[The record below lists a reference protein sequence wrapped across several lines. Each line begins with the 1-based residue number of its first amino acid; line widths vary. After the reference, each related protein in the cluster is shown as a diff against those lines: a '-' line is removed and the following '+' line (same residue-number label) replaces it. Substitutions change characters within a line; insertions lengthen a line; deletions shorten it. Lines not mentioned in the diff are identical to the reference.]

1 MKPIRTRTTRT
12 TRAIAVAIVAGALVL
27 TGCSGDNNGG
37 GKGKS
42 DAKNQKDA
50 AEQQDPV
57 SYGDAAASN
66 GPAEDVPGAKPGGF
80 INVYMQSDLT
90 HLDPGQIYVSDAGQF
105 ANLIHRGL
113 TNYQEDEKGNLTVV
127 GDLATDSGQSSDGGK
142 TWTYKLKDN
151 IKDDQGNAITSADV
165 RHSIERLYSKV
176 IFDGPTYI
184 QSWLS
189 GNDYRKA
196 LPDGPYKGKHLPDSV
211 LETPDDKTV
220 VFHFDQPRPDLPQ
233 ALAMAGYAIVPEKR
247 DTKEKYDD
255 APASLGPYKIAE
267 YKPGKSMKLVKNDQ
281 WDPKTDSVRHQYVDG
296 YNFTSTIDQAS
307 QTKRL
312 IADQGEA
319 KNAIQFTDSVDPAQM
334 SKVISDPATKKRT
347 IQGYQVYVWQLTF
360 NLDRLKDK
368 KVRDAIT
375 YAIPNESMVQADGGR
390 YGGEVA
396 GGLLAPT
403 LPNFDPKYD
412 PFGKLKKPNG
422 DPEKAKQLLKEAGV
436 QEGTKLTY
444 AYSNTPRGQAQ
455 MVIIKD
461 ALAKIGFDVQAK
473 EIDRASFYEQVGK
486 LKNPYDLYMTGWGQ
500 DWPSASTVITP
511 VYDGELVA
519 DGASNYS
526 HINDAEV
533 NALIKKA
540 LTQEPEEAAKTWEE
554 AHHRIVEEIN
564 PAAPV
569 YYSKQIQLYGSNIG
583 GARYSNESSYIDI
596 NDLYLKQP

>member
-1 MKPIRTRTTRT
+1 MKPTRTRTA
-12 TRAIAVAIVAGALVL
+12 RAIAVAIVAGSLAL
-27 TGCSGDNNGG
+27 TGCSSDNGG
-37 GKGKS
+37 GSKGKDDS
-42 DAKNQKDA
+42 KNQKDA

-57 SYGDAAASN
+57 AYGDAAASN
-66 GPAEDVPGAKPGGF
+66 GPAEEVAGAKSGGF
-80 INVYMQSDLT
+80 INVYMQSDLS
-90 HLDPGQIYVSDAGQF
+90 HQDPGQIYVSDAGQF

-113 TNYQEDEKGNLTVV
+113 TNYQEDDEGNLTVV
-127 GDLATDSGQSSDGGK
+127 GDIATDSGQSSDGGK

-151 IKDDQGNAITSADV
+151 IKDEDGNAITSADI
-165 RHSIERLYSKV
+165 RHTIERQYSKV

-184 QSWLS
+184 QTWLS
-189 GNDYRKA
+189 GADYRKA

-233 ALAMAGYAIVPEKR
+233 ALAMAGYAIVPEKA

-255 APASLGPYKIAE
+255 APKSLGPYKIAE

-281 WDPKTDSVRHQYVDG
+281 WDAKTDSVRHQYVDG
-296 YNFTSTIDQAS
+296 YNFSSTIDQAS

-334 SKVISDPATKKRT
+334 STVIGDANAKKRT
-347 IQGYQVYVWQLTF
+347 IQGYQPYVWQLTF
-360 NLDRLKDK
+360 NLDRVKDK

-375 YAIPNESMVQADGGR
+375 YALPNQQMVQADGGR

-403 LPNFDPKYD
+403 LPNFDPEYD

-422 DPEKAKQLLKEAGV
+422 DIEKAKQLLKEAGFK
-436 QEGTKLTY
+436 EGTKLTY

-455 MVIIKD
+455 QVIIKD
-461 ALAKIGFDVQAK
+461 ALAKIGIDVQAK

-486 LKNPYDLYMTGWGQ
+486 LDNPYDIYMTGWGQ
-500 DWPSASTVITP
+500 DWSSPSTVITP
-511 VYDGELVA
+511 VYDGTQVQ

-526 HINDAEV
+526 HIDDKQV
-533 NALIKKA
+533 NELIEKA
-540 LTQEPEEAAKTWEE
+540 LTQQPEEAAKTWEQ

-569 YYSKQIQLYGSNIG
+569 YFSKQIQLYGSNIG
-583 GARYSNESSYIDI
+583 GAKYSNESSYIDI
-596 NDLYLKQP
+596 NDLYLKKP

>member
-1 MKPIRTRTTRT
+1 MKPIRTRTA
-12 TRAIAVAIVAGALVL
+12 RAIAVAIVAGSLAL
-27 TGCSGDNNGG
+27 TGCSGDNGG
-37 GKGKS
+37 GSKGKDDS
-42 DAKNQKDA
+42 KQQKDA

-57 SYGDAAASN
+57 AYGDAAAST
-66 GPAEDVPGAKPGGF
+66 GPAEEVSGAKSGGF
-80 INVYMQSDLT
+80 INVYMQSDLS
-90 HLDPGQIYVSDAGQF
+90 HMDPGQIYVSDAGQF
-105 ANLIHRGL
+105 ANLVHRGL
-113 TNYQEDEKGNLTVV
+113 TNYQEDDKGNLTVV
-127 GDLATDSGQSSDGGK
+127 GDIATDSGKSSDGGK
-142 TWTYKLKDN
+142 TWTYTLKDGV
-151 IKDDQGNAITSADV
+151 KDEDGNAITSADV
-165 RHSIERLYSKV
+165 RHTIERQYSKV

-220 VFHFDQPRPDLPQ
+220 VFHFDKPRPDLPQ
-233 ALAMAGYAIVPEKR
+233 ALAMAGYAIVPEKQ

-255 APASLGPYKIAE
+255 APAALGPYKIAE
-267 YKPGKSMKLVKNDQ
+267 YKAGKSLKLVKNDQ

-296 YNFTSTIDQAS
+296 YNFTSTIDQPS

-319 KNAIQFTDSVDPAQM
+319 KNAIQFTDSVDPAQL
-334 SKVISDPATKKRT
+334 STVISNADAKKRT
-347 IQGYQVYVWQLTF
+347 IQGYQPYVWQLTF
-360 NLDRLKDK
+360 NLDRVKDK
-368 KVRDAIT
+368 KIRDAIT
-375 YAIPNESMVQADGGR
+375 YAIPNQSMVQADGGR

-403 LPNFDPKYD
+403 LPNFDPEYD

-422 DPEKAKQLLKEAGV
+422 DIEKAKQLLKEAGV
-436 QEGTKLTY
+436 KEGTKLTY

-455 MVIIKD
+455 QVIIKD
-461 ALAKIGFDVQAK
+461 ALGKIGLDVQAK

-486 LKNPYDLYMTGWGQ
+486 LDNPYDIYMTGWGQ
-500 DWPSASTVITP
+500 DWSSPSTVITP

-526 HINDAEV
+526 HINDKQV
-533 NALIKKA
+533 NDLIKKA
-540 LTQEPEEAAKTWEE
+540 SAQEPEEAAKTWEQ
-554 AHHRIVEEIN
+554 AHRRIVEEIN

-569 YYSKQIQLYGSNIG
+569 YYSKQIQLFGSNVG
-583 GARYSNESSYIDI
+583 GAKYSTESSYIDI
-596 NDLYLKQP
+596 NDLYLKKP

>member
-1 MKPIRTRTTRT
+1 MKPIRTRTA
-12 TRAIAVAIVAGALVL
+12 RAIAVAIVAGSLAL
-27 TGCSGDNNGG
+27 TGCSSDNGG
-37 GKGKS
+37 GNKGKDES
-42 DAKNQKDA
+42 KSQKDA

-57 SYGDAAASN
+57 AYGDAAASS
-66 GPAEDVPGAKPGGF
+66 GPAKEVTGAKSGGF

-90 HLDPGQIYVSDAGQF
+90 HMDPGQIYVSDAGQF
-105 ANLIHRGL
+105 SNLIHRGL
-113 TNYQEDEKGNLTVV
+113 TNFQEDKDGNLTVV
-127 GDLATDSGQSSDGGK
+127 GDIATDSGQSSEGGK
-142 TWTYKLKDN
+142 VWTYKLKDG
-151 IKDDQGNAITSADV
+151 IKDEDGNEITSADV
-165 RHSIERLYSKV
+165 RHTIERLYSKV
-176 IFDGPTYI
+176 IFDGPTFV

-220 VFHFDQPRPDLPQ
+220 VFKFNQPRPDLPQ
-233 ALAMAGYAIVPEKR
+233 ALAMAGYSIVPEKQ
-247 DTKEKYDD
+247 DTKEKYDK
-255 APASLGPYKIAE
+255 APKALGPYKIAE

-281 WDPKTDSVRHQYVDG
+281 WDPKTDAVRHQYVDG
-296 YNFTSTIDQAS
+296 FNFTNTVSQAS

-312 IADQGEA
+312 VADQGEA

-334 SKVISDPATKKRT
+334 SDVISDPETKKRT
-347 IQGYQVYVWQLTF
+347 IQGYQPYVWQLTF
-360 NLDRLKDK
+360 NLDRVKDK

-375 YAIPNESMVQADGGR
+375 YAIPNQSMVQADGGR

-403 LPNFDPKYD
+403 LPGFDGTYD

-422 DPEKAKQLLKEAGV
+422 DPEKAKALLKEAGV
-436 QEGTKLTY
+436 KEGTKLTY

-455 MVIIKD
+455 QVIIKD
-461 ALAKIGFDVQAK
+461 ALEKVGFDVQAK

-486 LKNPYDLYMTGWGQ
+486 LDNPYDIYMTGWGQ
-500 DWPSASTVITP
+500 DWPSPSTVITP

-526 HINDAEV
+526 HINDKQV
-533 NALIKKA
+533 NDLIKKA
-540 LTQEPEEAAKTWEE
+540 LTQEPEEAAKTWEQ

-583 GARYSNESSYIDI
+583 GARYSNESSYINI
-596 NDLYLKQP
+596 TDLYLKQP

>member
-1 MKPIRTRTTRT
+1 MKPIRTRTA
-12 TRAIAVAIVAGALVL
+12 RAIAVAIVAGSLAL
-27 TGCSGDNNGG
+27 TGCSSDNGG
-37 GKGKS
+37 GSKGKD
-42 DAKNQKDA
+42 DAKSQKDA

-57 SYGDAAASN
+57 AYGDAAASA
-66 GPAEDVPGAKPGGF
+66 GPAKEVPGAKSGGF

-90 HLDPGQIYVSDAGQF
+90 HMDPGQIYVSDAGQF

-113 TNYQEDEKGNLTVV
+113 TNYEEDADGNLTVV
-127 GDLATDSGQSSDGGK
+127 GDIATDSGKSSDGGK
-142 TWTYKLKDN
+142 TWTYTLKDGV
-151 IKDDQGNAITSADV
+151 KDEDGNAITSADV
-165 RHSIERLYSKV
+165 RHTIERLYSKV
-176 IFDGPTYI
+176 IFDGPTFV

-196 LPDGPYKGKHLPDSV
+196 LPDGPYKGKHLPDTV
-211 LETPDDKTV
+211 LETPDAKTV
-220 VFHFDQPRPDLPQ
+220 VFHFDKPRPDLPQ
-233 ALAMAGYAIVPEKR
+233 ALAMAGYAIVPEKA

-255 APASLGPYKIAE
+255 APKALGPYKIAE

-296 YNFTSTIDQAS
+296 YNFSSTIDQAS

-319 KNAIQFTDSVDPAQM
+319 KNAIQFTDPVDPAQL
-334 SKVISDPATKKRT
+334 STVIGNASAKKRT
-347 IQGYQVYVWQLTF
+347 IQGYQPYVWQLTF
-360 NLDRLKDK
+360 NLDRMKDK
-368 KVRDAIT
+368 KIRDAIT
-375 YAIPNESMVQADGGR
+375 YAIPNQSMVQADGGR

-403 LPNFDPKYD
+403 LPNFDPEYD

-422 DPEKAKQLLKEAGV
+422 DPEKAKELLKEAGFK
-436 QEGTKLTY
+436 EGTKITY

-455 MVIIKD
+455 QLIIKD
-461 ALAKIGFDVQAK
+461 ALEKLGFDVQSK

-486 LKNPYDLYMTGWGQ
+486 LNNPYDIYMTGWGQ
-500 DWPSASTVITP
+500 DWSSPSTVITP

-526 HINDAEV
+526 HINDAKV
-533 NALIKKA
+533 NELIQKA
-540 LTQEPEEAAKTWEE
+540 LVQEPEEAAKTWEQ

-583 GARYSNESSYIDI
+583 GARYSTESSYIDI
-596 NDLYLKQP
+596 NDLFLKQP

>member
-1 MKPIRTRTTRT
+1 MKPIRTRTA
-12 TRAIAVAIVAGALVL
+12 RAIAVAFVAGSLAL
-27 TGCSGDNNGG
+27 TGCSGDNGG
-37 GKGKS
+37 GSKGKD

-57 SYGDAAASN
+57 AYGDAAAST
-66 GPAEDVPGAKPGGF
+66 GPAEEVSGAKSGGF

-90 HLDPGQIYVSDAGQF
+90 HMDPGQIYVSDAGQF
-105 ANLIHRGL
+105 SNLIHRGL
-113 TNYQEDEKGNLTVV
+113 TNYQEDEEGNLTVV
-127 GDLATDSGQSSDGGK
+127 GDIATDSGKSSDDGK
-142 TWTYKLKDN
+142 TWTYTLKDGV
-151 IKDDQGNAITSADV
+151 KDEDGNAITSADV
-165 RHSIERLYSKV
+165 RHTIERLYSKV
-176 IFDGPTYI
+176 IFDGPTFV

-189 GNDYRKA
+189 GSDYRKA

-220 VFHFDQPRPDLPQ
+220 VFHFDKPQPDLPQ
-233 ALAMAGYAIVPEKR
+233 ALAMAGYAIVPEKQ

-255 APASLGPYKIAE
+255 APAALGPYKIAE

-281 WDPKTDSVRHQYVDG
+281 WDPKTDAVRHQYVDG
-296 YNFTSTIDQAS
+296 YNFSSTIDQAS

-319 KNAIQFTDSVDPAQM
+319 KNAIQFTDQVDPAQM
-334 SKVISDPATKKRT
+334 STVIGDASAKKRT
-347 IQGYQVYVWQLTF
+347 VQGYQPYVWQLTF
-360 NLDRLKDK
+360 NLDRMKDK
-368 KVRDAIT
+368 KIRDAIT
-375 YAIPNESMVQADGGR
+375 HAIPSQSMVQADGGR

-396 GGLLAPT
+396 GGLFAPT
-403 LPNFDPKYD
+403 LPNFDPEYD

-422 DPEKAKQLLKEAGV
+422 DPEKAKELLKEAGFK
-436 QEGTKLTY
+436 EGTKISY

-455 MVIIKD
+455 QVIIKD
-461 ALAKIGFDVQAK
+461 ALEKIGFDVQAK

-486 LKNPYDLYMTGWGQ
+486 LDNPYDIYMTGWGQ
-500 DWPSASTVITP
+500 DWPSPSTVVTP
-511 VYDGELVA
+511 VYDGELIQ

-526 HINDAEV
+526 HIDDEQV
-533 NALIKKA
+533 NKLIQKA
-540 LTQEPEEAAKTWEE
+540 LTQEPEEAAKTWEQ

-569 YYSKQIQLYGSNIG
+569 YYAKAMQLYGSNIG
-583 GARYSNESSYIDI
+583 GAKYSTRSSYVDL

>member
-1 MKPIRTRTTRT
+1 MKPIRTRTA
-12 TRAIAVAIVAGALVL
+12 RAIAVAIVAGSLAL
-27 TGCSGDNNGG
+27 TGCSGDNGG
-37 GKGKS
+37 SGKGKDDS
-42 DAKNQKDA
+42 KNQKDA

-57 SYGDAAASN
+57 AYGDAAAST
-66 GPAEDVPGAKPGGF
+66 GPAEEVAGAKPGGF
-80 INVYMQSDLT
+80 INVYMQSDLS
-90 HLDPGQIYVSDAGQF
+90 HMDPGQIYVSDAGQF

-113 TNYQEDEKGNLTVV
+113 TNYQEDDKGNLTVV
-127 GDLATDSGQSSDGGK
+127 GDIATDSGTSSDGGK
-142 TWTYKLKDN
+142 TWTYTLKDGVT
-151 IKDDQGNAITSADV
+151 DEQGNAITSADV

-176 IFDGPTYI
+176 IFDGPTFV

-196 LPDGPYKGKHLPDSV
+196 LPDGPYKGKHLPDTV
-211 LETPDDKTV
+211 LETPDAKTV
-220 VFHFDQPRPDLPQ
+220 VFHFDKPRPDLPQ

-247 DTKEKYDD
+247 DTKEKYDK
-255 APASLGPYKIAE
+255 APAALGPYKIAE
-267 YKPGKSMKLVKNDQ
+267 YKPGKSMKLVKNDK

-296 YNFTSTIDQAS
+296 YNFSSTVSQPS

-312 IADQGEA
+312 MADQGEA

-334 SKVISDPATKKRT
+334 SAVIGDANAKKRT
-347 IQGYQVYVWQLTF
+347 IQGYQPYVWQLTF
-360 NLDRLKDK
+360 NLDRVKDK

-375 YAIPNESMVQADGGR
+375 YAIPNQSMVQADGGR
-390 YGGEVA
+390 YGGEIA

-403 LPNFDPKYD
+403 LPNFDPTYD

-422 DPEKAKQLLKEAGV
+422 DIEKAKELLKEAGV
-436 QEGTKLTY
+436 KEGTKLTY

-455 MVIIKD
+455 QVIIKD

-486 LKNPYDLYMTGWGQ
+486 LKNPYDIYMTGWGQ

-511 VYDGELVA
+511 VYDGGLVA

-526 HINDAEV
+526 HIDDAQV
-533 NALIKKA
+533 NELINKA
-540 LTQEPEEAAKTWEE
+540 LTQEPEEAAKTWEQ

-583 GARYSNESSYIDI
+583 GAKYSNESSYIDI

>member
-1 MKPIRTRTTRT
+1 MKPIRTRTV
-12 TRAIAVAIVAGALVL
+12 RAIAVALVAGSL
-27 TGCSGDNNGG
+27 TLTACSSDSGSSN
-37 GKGKS
+37 KGKDDS
-42 DAKNQKDA
+42 KSQKDA
-50 AEQQDPV
+50 AKQQDPV
-57 SYGDAAASN
+57 AYGDAAASN
-66 GPAEDVPGAKPGGF
+66 GPAAEVAGAKSGGF

-105 ANLIHRGL
+105 SNLIHRGL
-113 TNYQEDEKGNLTVV
+113 TNFQEDKDGNLTVV
-127 GDLATDSGQSSDGGK
+127 GDIATDSGKSSDDGK
-142 TWTYKLKDN
+142 TWTFELKDG
-151 IKDDQGNAITSADV
+151 IKDEDGKAITSADV
-165 RHSIERLYSKV
+165 RHTIERLYSKV
-176 IFDGPTYI
+176 IFDGPTFV

-233 ALAMAGYAIVPEKR
+233 ALAMAGYSIVPEKA
-247 DTKEKYDD
+247 DTKEKYDK
-255 APASLGPYKIAE
+255 APKSLGPYKIAE
-267 YKPGKSMKLVKNDQ
+267 HKPGKSMKLVKNDQ
-281 WDPKTDSVRHQYVDG
+281 WDAKTDAVRHQYVDG
-296 YNFTSTIDQAS
+296 YNFSSTVGQPS

-312 IADQGEA
+312 VADQGEA

-334 SKVISDPATKKRT
+334 TTVIGDADAKKRT
-347 IQGYQVYVWQLTF
+347 IQGYQPYVWQLTF
-360 NLDRLKDK
+360 NLDRIKDK

-375 YAIPNESMVQADGGR
+375 YAIPNQSMVQADGGR

-403 LPNFDPKYD
+403 LPNYDPTYD

-422 DPEKAKQLLKEAGV
+422 DPEKAKALLKEAGV
-436 QEGTKLTY
+436 KEGTKLSY

-473 EIDRASFYEQVGK
+473 EIDRASFYEQIGK
-486 LKNPYDLYMTGWGQ
+486 LKNPFDLYMTGWGQ
-500 DWPSASTVITP
+500 DWSSPSTVITP

-526 HINDAEV
+526 HIDDKQVND
-533 NALIKKA
+533 LIKKA
-540 LTQEPEEAAKTWEE
+540 LTQEPEEAAKTWEQ

-596 NDLYLKQP
+596 NDLYLKKP

>member
-1 MKPIRTRTTRT
+1 MKPIRTRT
-12 TRAIAVAIVAGALVL
+12 TRAIAVAIVAGTLVL
-27 TGCSGDNNGG
+27 TGCSDNGG
-37 GKGKS
+37 DSKGKS

-50 AEQQDPV
+50 AEQQAPV
-57 SYGDAAASN
+57 AYGDAAASN
-66 GPAEDVPGAKPGGF
+66 GPAEDVAGAKPGGF

-90 HLDPGQIYVSDAGQF
+90 HMDPGQIYVSDAGQF

-113 TNYQEDEKGNLTVV
+113 TNFQEDEKGNLTVV
-127 GDLATDSGQSSDGGK
+127 GDIATDSGQSSDGGK
-142 TWTYKLKDN
+142 TWTYKLKDGV
-151 IKDDQGNAITSADV
+151 KDDQGNVITSKDV

-176 IFDGPTYI
+176 IFDGPTFV

-220 VFHFDQPRPDLPQ
+220 VFHFSQPRPDLPQ
-233 ALAMAGYAIVPEKR
+233 ALAMAGYAVVPEKR

-255 APASLGPYKIAE
+255 APAALGPYKIAE

-296 YNFTSTIDQAS
+296 YNFSSTIDQAS

-312 IADQGEA
+312 AADQGEA

-334 SKVISDPATKKRT
+334 SSVVGDANAKKRT
-347 IQGYQVYVWQLTF
+347 IQGYQPYVWQLTF
-360 NLDRLKDK
+360 NLDRMKDK

-375 YAIPNESMVQADGGR
+375 YAIPNQSMVQADGGR

-403 LPNFDPKYD
+403 LPNFDPEYD

-422 DPEKAKQLLKEAGV
+422 DPEKAKKLLEEAGV
-436 QEGTKLTY
+436 KEGTKLTY

-500 DWPSASTVITP
+500 DWPNASTVITP
-511 VYDGELVA
+511 VYDGELVS

-526 HINDAEV
+526 HIDDPEV

-540 LTQEPEEAAKTWEE
+540 MTQEPTEAAKTWEQ

-583 GARYSNESSYIDI
+583 GATYSTESSYINI

>member
-1 MKPIRTRTTRT
+1 MKPIRTRTA
-12 TRAIAVAIVAGALVL
+12 RAIAVAIVAGSL
-27 TGCSGDNNGG
+27 TLTACSGNDGG
-37 GKGKS
+37 GKDSKS
-42 DAKNQKDA
+42 DAKSQKDA

-57 SYGDAAASN
+57 VYGDAAAST
-66 GPAEDVPGAKPGGF
+66 GPAKDVAGAKPGGF

-90 HLDPGQIYVSDAGQF
+90 HMDPGQIYVSDAGQF
-105 ANLIHRGL
+105 SNLIHRGL
-113 TNYQEDEKGNLTVV
+113 TNYQEDADGNLTVV
-127 GDLATDSGQSSDGGK
+127 GDIATDAGQSSEGGK
-142 TWTYKLKDN
+142 VWTYKLKDG
-151 IKDDQGNAITSADV
+151 IKDENGNPITSADV
-165 RHSIERLYSKV
+165 RHTIERLYSKV
-176 IFDGPTYI
+176 IFDGPTFV

-196 LPDGPYKGKHLPDSV
+196 LPDGPYKGKHLPDTV

-220 VFHFDQPRPDLPQ
+220 VFKFNQPRPDLPQ
-233 ALAMAGYAIVPEKR
+233 ALAMAGYSIVPAKA
-247 DTKEKYDD
+247 DTKAKYDK
-255 APASLGPYKIAE
+255 APAALGPYKIAE

-281 WDPKTDSVRHQYVDG
+281 WDPKTDAVRHQYVDG
-296 YNFTSTIDQAS
+296 WNFSSTVSQPS

-312 IADQGEA
+312 ISDQGEA

-334 SKVISDPATKKRT
+334 ADVVTNPETKKRT
-347 IQGYQVYVWQLTF
+347 IQGYQPYVWQLTF
-360 NLDRLKDK
+360 NLDRIKDK

-375 YAIPNESMVQADGGR
+375 YAIPNQSMVQADGGR

-403 LPNFDPKYD
+403 LPGFDASYD

-422 DPEKAKQLLKEAGV
+422 DLEKAKELLKEAGV
-436 QEGTKLTY
+436 KEGTKLTY

-455 MVIIKD
+455 QVILKD
-461 ALAKIGFDVQAK
+461 ALEKLGFDVQSK

-486 LKNPYDLYMTGWGQ
+486 LNNPYDIYMTGWGQ
-500 DWPSASTVITP
+500 DWPSPSTVITP

-526 HINDAEV
+526 HINDKQV
-533 NALIKKA
+533 NELIQKA
-540 LTQEPEEAAKTWEE
+540 LKQEPEEAAKTWEQ

-583 GARYSNESSYIDI
+583 GARYSTESSYINI
-596 NDLYLKQP
+596 TDLYLKQP

>member
-1 MKPIRTRTTRT
+1 MKPIRTRTV
-12 TRAIAVAIVAGALVL
+12 RAIAVALVAGSL
-27 TGCSGDNNGG
+27 TLTACSSESGSNN
-37 GKGKS
+37 KGKD
-42 DAKNQKDA
+42 DAKSQKDA

-57 SYGDAAASN
+57 AYGDAAASN
-66 GPAEDVPGAKPGGF
+66 GPAEEVAGAKSGGF

-105 ANLIHRGL
+105 SNLIHRGL
-113 TNYQEDEKGNLTVV
+113 TNFQEDKDGNLTVV
-127 GDLATDSGQSSDGGK
+127 GDIATDSGKSSDDGK
-142 TWTYKLKDN
+142 TWTFELKDG
-151 IKDDQGNAITSADV
+151 IKDEDGKAITSADV
-165 RHSIERLYSKV
+165 RHTIERLYSKV
-176 IFDGPTYI
+176 IFDGPTFV

-233 ALAMAGYAIVPEKR
+233 ALAMAGYSIVPEKA
-247 DTKEKYDD
+247 DTKEKYDK
-255 APASLGPYKIAE
+255 APKSLGPYKIAE
-267 YKPGKSMKLVKNDQ
+267 HKPGKSMKLVKNDQ
-281 WDPKTDSVRHQYVDG
+281 WDAKTDAVRHQYVDG
-296 YNFTSTIDQAS
+296 YNFSSTVGQPS

-334 SKVISDPATKKRT
+334 TTVIGDADAKKRT
-347 IQGYQVYVWQLTF
+347 IQGYQPYVWQLTF
-360 NLDRLKDK
+360 NLDRIKDK

-375 YAIPNESMVQADGGR
+375 YAIPNQSMVQADGGR

-403 LPNFDPKYD
+403 LPNYDPTYD

-422 DPEKAKQLLKEAGV
+422 DPEKAKALLKEAGV
-436 QEGTKLTY
+436 KEGTKLSY

-486 LKNPYDLYMTGWGQ
+486 LKNPFDLYMTGWGQ
-500 DWPSASTVITP
+500 DWSSPSTVITP

-526 HINDAEV
+526 HINDKQV
-533 NALIKKA
+533 NDLIKKA
-540 LTQEPEEAAKTWEE
+540 LTQEPEEAAKTWEQ

-583 GARYSNESSYIDI
+583 GATYSNESSYINI
-596 NDLYLKQP
+596 NDLYLKKP

>member
-1 MKPIRTRTTRT
+1 MKPIRTRTV
-12 TRAIAVAIVAGALVL
+12 RAIAVAIVAGSL
-27 TGCSGDNNGG
+27 TLTACSGDGGSNN
-37 GKGKS
+37 KGKDDS
-42 DAKNQKDA
+42 KSQKDA

-57 SYGDAAASN
+57 AYGDAAASN
-66 GPAEDVPGAKPGGF
+66 GPAEEVAGAKSGGF

-105 ANLIHRGL
+105 SNLIHRGL
-113 TNYQEDEKGNLTVV
+113 TNFQEDKDGNLTVV
-127 GDLATDSGQSSDGGK
+127 GDIATDSGKSSDDGK
-142 TWTYKLKDN
+142 TWTFELKDG
-151 IKDDQGNAITSADV
+151 IKDEDGKAITSADV
-165 RHSIERLYSKV
+165 RHTIERLYSKV
-176 IFDGPTYI
+176 IFDGPTFV

-196 LPDGPYKGKHLPDSV
+196 LPGGPYKGKHLPDSV

-233 ALAMAGYAIVPEKR
+233 ALAMAGYSIVPEKA
-247 DTKEKYDD
+247 DTKEKYDK
-255 APASLGPYKIAE
+255 APKSLGPYKIAE
-267 YKPGKSMKLVKNDQ
+267 HKPGKSMKLVKNDQ
-281 WDPKTDSVRHQYVDG
+281 WDAKTDAVRHQYVDG
-296 YNFTSTIDQAS
+296 YNFSSTVGQPS

-334 SKVISDPATKKRT
+334 TTVIGDADAKKRT
-347 IQGYQVYVWQLTF
+347 IQGYQPYVWQLTF
-360 NLDRLKDK
+360 NLDRIKDK

-375 YAIPNESMVQADGGR
+375 YAIPNQSMVQADGGR

-403 LPNFDPKYD
+403 LPNYDPTYD

-422 DPEKAKQLLKEAGV
+422 DPEKAKALLKEAGV
-436 QEGTKLTY
+436 KEGTKLSY

-486 LKNPYDLYMTGWGQ
+486 LKNPFDLYMTGWGQ
-500 DWPSASTVITP
+500 DWSSPSTVITP

-526 HINDAEV
+526 HINDKQV
-533 NALIKKA
+533 NDLIKKA
-540 LTQEPEEAAKTWEE
+540 LTQEPEAAAKTWEQ

-583 GARYSNESSYIDI
+583 GATYSNESSYINI
-596 NDLYLKQP
+596 NDLYLKKP

>member
-1 MKPIRTRTTRT
+1 MKPIRTRTV
-12 TRAIAVAIVAGALVL
+12 RAIAVALVAGSL
-27 TGCSGDNNGG
+27 TLTACSSESGSNN
-37 GKGKS
+37 KGKD
-42 DAKNQKDA
+42 DAKSQKDA

-57 SYGDAAASN
+57 AYGDAAASN
-66 GPAEDVPGAKPGGF
+66 GPAEEVAGAKSGGF

-105 ANLIHRGL
+105 SNLIHRGL
-113 TNYQEDEKGNLTVV
+113 TNFQEDKDGNLTVV
-127 GDLATDSGQSSDGGK
+127 GDIATDSGKSSDDGK
-142 TWTYKLKDN
+142 TWTFELKDG
-151 IKDDQGNAITSADV
+151 IKDEDGKAITSADV
-165 RHSIERLYSKV
+165 RHTIERLYSKV
-176 IFDGPTYI
+176 IFDGPTFV

-233 ALAMAGYAIVPEKR
+233 ALAMAGYSIVPEKA
-247 DTKEKYDD
+247 DTKEKYDK
-255 APASLGPYKIAE
+255 APKSLGPYKIAE
-267 YKPGKSMKLVKNDQ
+267 HKPGKSMKLVKNDQ
-281 WDPKTDSVRHQYVDG
+281 WDAKTDAVRHQYVDG
-296 YNFTSTIDQAS
+296 YNFSSTITQPS

-312 IADQGEA
+312 VADQGEA

-334 SKVISDPATKKRT
+334 SAVIGNAESKKRT
-347 IQGYQVYVWQLTF
+347 IQGYQPYVWQLTF
-360 NLDRLKDK
+360 NLDRIKDK

-375 YAIPNESMVQADGGR
+375 YAIPNQSMVQADGGR

-403 LPNFDPKYD
+403 LPNYDPTYD

-422 DPEKAKQLLKEAGV
+422 DPEKAKALLKEAGV
-436 QEGTKLTY
+436 KEGTKLSY

-473 EIDRASFYEQVGK
+473 EIDRASFYEQIGK
-486 LKNPYDLYMTGWGQ
+486 LKNPFDLYMTGWGQ
-500 DWPSASTVITP
+500 DWSSPSTVITP

-526 HINDAEV
+526 HIDDKQVND
-533 NALIKKA
+533 LIKKA
-540 LTQEPEEAAKTWEE
+540 LNQEPEEAAKTWEQ

-583 GARYSNESSYIDI
+583 GATYSNESSYINI
-596 NDLYLKQP
+596 NDLYLKKP